1 MVNILSSTPHPKRM
15 HQFIYLHGFASS
27 PQSAKAKDL
36 SDRFATLNIPLV
48 VPDLNQGDFTHL
60 TLTRQL
66 HQVEADFLTDDNPV
80 TLIGS
85 SFGGLTAAWLG
96 QTHVQVERLVL
107 LAPAFGFLSHWLPRL
122 GYEQMQ
128 QWKNEGFLPVYHYGE
143 EKMLPISYGFAEDA
157 AQYRESEIQRAI
169 PTLILHGTKDEVIPF
184 QASEEFASSRPWVTL
199 MQLESDHAL
208 QDAADQIWSAIVE
221 FCQL

>member
-1 MVNILSSTPHPKRM
+1 M

-27 PQSAKAKDL
+27 PQSMKAKDL
-36 SDRFATLNIPLV
+36 CDRFTQRHLSLAI
-48 VPDLNQGDFTHL
+48 PDLNQGNFTHL

-66 HQVEADFLTDDNPV
+66 RQVETEFLTTGQPV

-96 QTHVQVERLVL
+96 QTHPEVERVIL
-107 LAPAFGFLSHWLPRL
+107 LAPAFGFLSHWITRL
-122 GYEQMQ
+122 GYQQMQ
-128 QWKNEGFLPVYHYGE
+128 QWKDEGFLPVYHYGE

-157 AQYRESEIQRAI
+157 AQYRETEIQREV
-169 PTLILHGTKDEVIPF
+169 PTLIVHGTQDEVIPL
-184 QASEEFASSRPWVTL
+184 QASLDFASTRPWVKL
-199 MQLESDHAL
+199 IQLDSDHSL
-208 QDAADQIWSAIVE
+208 RDKSEEIWQAIVE

>member
-1 MVNILSSTPHPKRM
+1 MY
-15 HQFIYLHGFASS
+15 QFIYLHGFASS
-27 PQSAKAKDL
+27 PQSAKATDL
-36 SDRFATLNIPLV
+36 SDRFAQLNIPLA

-66 HQVEADFLTDDNPV
+66 EQVESEFLIDPKPV

-96 QTHVQVERLVL
+96 QTHPEIERLVL
-107 LAPAFGFLSHWLPRL
+107 LAPAFGFLSHWMPRL

-128 QWKNEGFLPVYHYGE
+128 QWKSEGFLPVYHHGA

-157 AQYRESEIQRAI
+157 AQYRESDIQREV
-169 PTLILHGTKDEVIPF
+169 PTLILHGTNDEVIPLE
-184 QASEEFASSRPWVTL
+184 ASVDFASSRPWVKL
-199 MQLESDHAL
+199 IQLDSDHGL
-208 QDAADQIWSAIVE
+208 RDVTDDVWQAIVE
-221 FCQL
+221 FCQLESRPNLG

>member
-1 MVNILSSTPHPKRM
+1 M

-27 PQSAKAKDL
+27 PQSTKAKDL
-36 SDRFATLNIPLV
+36 GDRFTQRHLSLAI
-48 VPDLNQGDFTHL
+48 PDLNQDNFTDL

-66 HQVEADFLTDDNPV
+66 RQVEADFLTTGQPV

-96 QTHVQVERLVL
+96 QTHPEVERVIL
-107 LAPAFGFLSHWLPRL
+107 LAPAFGFLSHWITRL
-122 GYEQMQ
+122 GYQQMQ
-128 QWKNEGFLPVYHYGE
+128 QWKDEGFLPVYHYGE

-157 AQYRESEIQRAI
+157 AQYRESEIQREV
-169 PTLILHGTKDEVIPF
+169 PTLIVHGTQDEVIPL
-184 QASEEFASSRPWVTL
+184 QASLDFASTRPWVKL
-199 MQLESDHAL
+199 LQLESDHSL
-208 QDAADQIWSAIVE
+208 RDQSEAIWQAIVE

>member
-1 MVNILSSTPHPKRM
+1 M

-27 PQSAKAKDL
+27 PQSTKARDL
-36 SDRFATLNIPLV
+36 SDRFATLNIPLAI
-48 VPDLNQGDFTHL
+48 PDLNQGDFTHL

-66 HQVEADFLTDDNPV
+66 HQVEADFLADDHPV
-80 TLIGS
+80 TLVGS

-96 QTHVQVERLVL
+96 QTHAQVERLVL
-107 LAPAFGFLSHWLPRL
+107 LAPAFGFLSHWMPRL

-157 AQYRESEIQRAI
+157 AQYRESEIQRPI

-184 QASEEFASSRPWVTL
+184 QASAEFASSRPWVTL
-199 MQLESDHAL
+199 IKLNSDHAL
-208 QDAADQIWSAIVE
+208 QDVADQIWTAIVE